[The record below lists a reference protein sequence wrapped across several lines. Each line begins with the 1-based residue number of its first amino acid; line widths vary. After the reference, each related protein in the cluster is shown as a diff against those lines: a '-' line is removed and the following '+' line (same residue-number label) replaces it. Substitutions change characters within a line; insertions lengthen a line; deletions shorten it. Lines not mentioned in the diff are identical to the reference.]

1 MNISVGFIMVN
12 ILTLN
17 ISKRINK
24 KMIECKNFFPCFLDW
39 CSSSSR
45 FLNNTN
51 SYAVADKSVI
61 ILGGSCYIMLI
72 MVLVFYFTLHKKR
85 CLHFWYGLLVLGMF
99 VGSSICNQW
108 ISSLT
113 CRPIEMLYDKR
124 FTSILGV
131 QMISFIACVHL
142 AYGLGSI
149 FTPLFDQRRITL
161 STLDSHT
168 PLFPSVGSIP

>member
-1 MNISVGFIMVN
+1 MQ
-12 ILTLN
+12 
-17 ISKRINK
+17 
-24 KMIECKNFFPCFLDW
+24 EFFPCLLDW

-51 SYAVADKSVI
+51 SYAVVDKSVI

-85 CLHFWYGLLVLGMF
+85 TNDNSLHFWYGLLILGMF

-124 FTSILGV
+124 FISILGV
-131 QMISFIACVHL
+131 QMISFIACVHV

-149 FTPLFDQRRITL
+149 FTPLFDQRRITV
-161 STLDSHT
+161 STLDGNT
-168 PLFPSVGSIP
+168 PLFPSVGSTP